1 MITPLR
7 NWLSV
12 CFLLLPS
19 SILAQSTAD
28 KAARV
33 AASESS
39 VSILVNPGVPVEAT
53 AYYRRLQVRIG
64 LPLIDA
70 ADNLTANLDQ
80 LIKHFGF
87 TGLSA
92 KDLEELGSFDLM
104 PSDTASFD
112 ALAAR
117 VSDPAAFKASLTF
130 DAFRNDN
137 VLVSR
142 FFAPKIVD
150 YSSTPPFTPGWRKLV
165 RLKALAGSDAFK
177 ANLLEAY
184 NFVRAD
190 AAVDPFDK
198 NTSKN
203 NQVILVPRTFTKG
216 TEDSAFFMVFLEK
229 PSYTLGLALEG
240 VAFDLPVL
248 NQKSYFVPGACA
260 QCHGH
265 DARSGDQSP
274 KPADGVFRAARVN
287 YLDTDQWHDMVRHDF
302 PQVAASANGVVFD
315 GTKVTTSPAYKKAF
329 DVIRKL
335 NTGARDQNRT
345 VETGDFKIGA
355 AEFWLSSH
363 VNSDEPIS
371 FDKRVLSLGG
381 AVWNMAVQDEKDLL
395 DTLNRYCFRCHSSIR
410 YNVFDKQST
419 GDSSFGMEARLRLKQ
434 DNPRFMPNGRILPDP
449 ERERLINLINKVFP

>member
-184 NFVRAD
+184 ILFNFVRAD

-216 TEDSAFFMVFLEK
+216 TEDSAFFMVFLRSRVTRWVWRSK
-229 PSYTLGLALEG
+229 ASRSICPSSIKKAT
-240 VAFDLPVL
+240 
-248 NQKSYFVPGACA
+248 S
-260 QCHGH
+260 
-265 DARSGDQSP
+265 SP
-274 KPADGVFRAARVN
+274 APAPNATATTRAAVTRVRN
-287 YLDTDQWHDMVRHDF
+287 LPTVCF
-302 PQVAASANGVVFD
+302 ALLAS
-315 GTKVTTSPAYKKAF
+315 TTSIPTSGTTWSATIF
-329 DVIRKL
+329 HKL
-335 NTGARDQNRT
+335 QRA
-345 VETGDFKIGA
+345 
-355 AEFWLSSH
+355 
-363 VNSDEPIS
+363 P
-371 FDKRVLSLGG
+371 
-381 AVWNMAVQDEKDLL
+381 MAW
-395 DTLNRYCFRCHSSIR
+395 F
-410 YNVFDKQST
+410 ST
-419 GDSSFGMEARLRLKQ
+419 APK
-434 DNPRFMPNGRILPDP
+434 
-449 ERERLINLINKVFP
+449 